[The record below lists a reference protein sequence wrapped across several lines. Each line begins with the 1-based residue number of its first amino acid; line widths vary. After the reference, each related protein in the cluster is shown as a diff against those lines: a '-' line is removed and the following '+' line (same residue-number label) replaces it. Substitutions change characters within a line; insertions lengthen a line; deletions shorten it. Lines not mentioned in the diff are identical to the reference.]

1 MASSVASSTRS
12 DSSLLVSEAR
22 KRIFSSIKIWPGLSD
37 LAFSPTPEISGENKT
52 SCFSNSPNFLAM
64 GARDNSGFTIPFGLP
79 KCAITTIEQLAA
91 SNFFIVDNDAIMRP
105 GSPITPS
112 LMGTFKS
119 QRKITFAFWGFN
131 WDKVLIPI

>member
-1 MASSVASSTRS
+1 
-12 DSSLLVSEAR
+12 
-22 KRIFSSIKIWPGLSD
+22 
-37 LAFSPTPEISGENKT
+37 
-52 SCFSNSPNFLAM
+52 M

-91 SNFFIVDNDAIMRP
+91 SNFLIVDSDAIMRP

-131 WDKVLIPI
+131 WDKVFMPI